1 MSSQTTNYEH
11 IKQLHERG
19 MPIVFFDRI
28 IDDIDTF
35 KVATDNF
42 KAAFEATK
50 VLLEKGNQ
58 KIAFLGNAPQLSI
71 SIERLN
77 GYKAALN
84 ESNVVFDEQ
93 MVKYCLE
100 GGRNIE
106 EISTALKEFR
116 SAAVDAII
124 IASDQISISTMRVLS
139 KTTETEKLTI
149 IGFSN
154 SDVIDL
160 LSPRISY
167 IRQNAFEIGQTAA
180 QMLIKI
186 IESTYPIYDFETKL
200 LDAEL
205 HWKEV

>member
-1 MSSQTTNYEH
+1 
-11 IKQLHERG
+11 
-19 MPIVFFDRI
+19 
-28 IDDIDTF
+28 
-35 KVATDNF
+35 
-42 KAAFEATK
+42 
-50 VLLEKGNQ
+50 
-58 KIAFLGNAPQLSI
+58 
-71 SIERLN
+71 
-77 GYKAALN
+77 
-84 ESNVVFDEQ
+84 

-167 IRQNAFEIGQTAA
+167 INK
-180 QMLIKI
+180 MLLK
-186 IESTYPIYDFETKL
+186 SVKL
-200 LDAEL
+200 LL
-205 HWKEV
+205 RC